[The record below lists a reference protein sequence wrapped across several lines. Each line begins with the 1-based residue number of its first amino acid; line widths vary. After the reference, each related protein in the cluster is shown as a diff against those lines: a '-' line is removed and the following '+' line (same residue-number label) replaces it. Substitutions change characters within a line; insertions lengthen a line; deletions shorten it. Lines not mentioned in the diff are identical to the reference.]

1 MKKFEL
7 TMRHTVAIVSYIAAS
22 MGYSKEEIKY
32 IAGNMKFGSD
42 DIGEFQEILAEPLN
56 SIVSV
61 KRKDEVKDLIQPFN
75 LAERIQMVIDL
86 ILKKSNSTETIDMKP
101 TAAIYGFSPYKFSN
115 FIRKPE
121 EKPGLTAHEEHLADE
136 AIRKA
141 TEETI
146 RELKGKPMSAREE
159 YLRDEAEIEKF
170 DEERLEELKQLDE
183 LVKQR
188 VEEEL
193 QKRENLEKERLDEE
207 HRKEMFEE
215 TMARINGS
223 ARFSRQENVYNRPFY
238 SRPFSQGNQQT
249 RPDFTPGFNP
259 LSPKHI
265 VNEIDEINQV
275 IDNLISF
282 RDRLIAKLGYD
293 QFKEKEQQTNWD
305 DVQKAQEQPEPF
317 EPVKFT
323 EEQRKRQREILGNT
337 DGTTSRYNDAA
348 NQYVEKARKAE
359 EERKKER
366 EMEIQNQSKDSEDTK
381 ETIEVRFYNSTE
393 EANLVKESIKIERTS
408 RSSTWCDDM
417 HIATGSFNGHVVEI
431 FPKEILHKLSEDL
444 SKRTPNELFSF
455 ICGDADNLY
464 IDNDQLTFPKLS
476 LSANGLSP
484 KSIAVVTTTRG
495 DNGKGLIS
503 VKVDVD
509 RLIKLIDISK
519 EDIADTL
526 KAVSNKHQIDLSKGS
541 IVVNGTLLNTT
552 YIRVMRKLQ
561 DERVKEVLKLIE
573 KAVKNIFNNRK
584 LTNWLLAGADF

>member
-7 TMRHTVAIVSYIAAS
+7 STRHTVAIVSYIAAS
-22 MGYSKEEIKY
+22 MGYSKEEIRH

-42 DIGEFQEILAEPLN
+42 DIGEFYEILAEPLN
-56 SIVSV
+56 GIVSV

-75 LAERIQMVIDL
+75 LAERIKMVIEL
-86 ILKKSNSTETIDMKP
+86 ILSKSTVTEPVNLKST
-101 TAAIYGFSPYKFSN
+101 ASVYQYSPFKFSN
-115 FIRKPE
+115 FTKKPVDE
-121 EKPGLTAHEEHLADE
+121 SKLAN
-136 AIRKA
+136 
-141 TEETI
+141 
-146 RELKGKPMSAREE
+146 EE
-159 YLRDEAEIEKF
+159 YLCDEALIKKFGEK
-170 DEERLEELKQLDE
+170 RLEAIIKE
-183 LVKQR
+183 R

-193 QKRENLEKERLDEE
+193 QKREHLEKERLDEK

-215 TMARINGS
+215 TMARINGD
-223 ARFSRQENVYNRPFY
+223 ARFSSQANVYNRPFY
-238 SRPFSQGNQQT
+238 SRPFPHQQP
-249 RPDFTPGFNP
+249 RLDFTPGFNP
-259 LSPKHI
+259 STGEYATSEIEELNQAIETLVRLRDKLI
-265 VNEIDEINQV
+265 LDNNEK
-275 IDNLISF
+275 NLNE
-282 RDRLIAKLGYD
+282 RN
-293 QFKEKEQQTNWD
+293 KESQEP
-305 DVQKAQEQPEPF
+305 QEQSAPF

-323 EEQRKRQREILGNT
+323 EEQRQRQREILGNT

-408 RSSTWCDDM
+408 RSSTWCDGM
-417 HIATGSFNGHVVEI
+417 HIAAGSFNGHVVEI

-476 LSANGLSP
+476 FSANGLSP

-519 EDIADTL
+519 EDITDTL

-541 IVVNGTLLNTT
+541 IVVNGTLLNST

>member
-1 MKKFEL
+1 MNKFEL

-42 DIGEFQEILAEPLN
+42 DIGEFQEILAEPLDD
-56 SIVSV
+56 IHSV
-61 KRKDEVKDLIQPFN
+61 KYNGEVKDLVGSFN
-75 LAERIQMVIDL
+75 LTERIQMVIDL
-86 ILKKSNSTETIDMKP
+86 ILKKSNLEDGDDLPMKSYLSA
-101 TAAIYGFSPYKFSN
+101 TVSAYKNSPFKFSN
-115 FIRKPE
+115 FIRNPE
-121 EKPGLTAHEEHLADE
+121 EEPGMTAHEEYLVDE

-146 RELKGKPMSAREE
+146 RDLKGKEV
-159 YLRDEAEIEKF
+159 EIEKF

-223 ARFSRQENVYNRPFY
+223 ARFSRQENVYSRPFY

-259 LSPKHI
+259 LSPKYI

-408 RSSTWCDDM
+408 RSSTWCDGM
-417 HIATGSFNGHVVEI
+417 HIAAGSFNGHVVEI

-484 KSIAVVTTTRG
+484 RSIAVVTTTRG

>member
-56 SIVSV
+56 GIVSV
-61 KRKDEVKDLIQPFN
+61 KRKGEVKDLIQPFN
-75 LAERIQMVIDL
+75 LAERIQMVIEL
-86 ILKKSNSTETIDMKP
+86 ILNKSTVTEPVNLKP
-101 TAAIYGFSPYKFSN
+101 TASIYQYSPFKFSN
-115 FIRKPE
+115 FTKKPVDE
-121 EKPGLTAHEEHLADE
+121 SKLAHEEYLCDEVLIKKFGEKRLE
-136 AIRKA
+136 AIIK
-141 TEETI
+141 E
-146 RELKGKPMSAREE
+146 
-159 YLRDEAEIEKF
+159 
-170 DEERLEELKQLDE
+170 
-183 LVKQR
+183 R

-193 QKRENLEKERLDEE
+193 QKRESLEKERFEMLKEHDKQHPLLESIDEAIRE
-207 HRKEMFEE
+207 ATEE
-215 TMARINGS
+215 TVRELKGKEVEIPNFKPA
-223 ARFSRQENVYNRPFY
+223 
-238 SRPFSQGNQQT
+238 
-249 RPDFTPGFNP
+249 PDVA
-259 LSPKHI
+259 SSE
-265 VNEIDEINQV
+265 EIDEVNQAIEGLIRV
-275 IDNLISF
+275 RDKLITNLN
-282 RDRLIAKLGYD
+282 
-293 QFKEKEQQTNWD
+293 EQNEEQPKFNWD
-305 DVQKAQEQPEPF
+305 NIQKAQEQPEPY

-323 EEQRKRQREILGNT
+323 EEQRQRQREILGNT

-348 NQYVEKARKAE
+348 NQYVEKVRKAE

-366 EMEIQNQSKDSEDTK
+366 EMEIQNQSKDSEDTE

-408 RSSTWCDDM
+408 RSSTWCDGM
-417 HIATGSFNGHVVEI
+417 HITAGSFNGHVVEI

-444 SKRTPNELFSF
+444 SNRTPNELFSF

-476 LSANGLSP
+476 FSANGLSP

-519 EDIADTL
+519 EDITDTL

-541 IVVNGTLLNTT
+541 IVVNGTLLNST